1 MNNQHHNYYI
11 EPDFSLRNIITL
23 LLKRAE
29 MCFHLFQLL
38 GNTSLFM
45 LCIKS
50 ASLHFPAVTENR
62 AGRQGE
68 CGWFPESSR
77 FHTLLQHPP
86 PLLSR
91 TCIFPSPGKAGN
103 RDARTL
109 VRMRTPP
116 GRRWRRSAQAHR
128 PQRALGGAGL
138 AWRLSL
144 RPRLERR
151 HLGREC
157 GRLVGGVSELVLP
170 DLCSVKGSPRILEWE
185 VYPFS
190 SRSS

>member
-109 VRMRTPP
+109 FCKARGEADPLLLDHLILQKVLN
-116 GRRWRRSAQAHR
+116 SY
-128 PQRALGGAGL
+128 ALYIQIF
-138 AWRLSL
+138 
-144 RPRLERR
+144 E
-151 HLGREC
+151 
-157 GRLVGGVSELVLP
+157 
-170 DLCSVKGSPRILEWE
+170 
-185 VYPFS
+185 
-190 SRSS
+190 